1 MKTVITFFN
10 IIILGLAMSSASFAD
25 ETNANAGSAYI
36 VSYFEVSPQSSQLAV
51 KLLKQ
56 LSLQSAKEKGNQRF
70 EVLQQMDRPDH
81 FAVLE
86 AWSSQ
91 DALTAHQSSMTT
103 TYFKENLKPLLRSTY
118 DERPHTALE
127 VGPVSLN
134 QKKKNDFYA
143 ITHVDIVPTLKEQ
156 GVTLVKNITKVSRG
170 DFGQSRYEALTQN
183 SRPNHMTIVEIWSS
197 KASNDAHQ
205 ISEHKKEFRA
215 SLSTMSGSL
224 YDERFYKLLQ

>member
-1 MKTVITFFN
+1 MKTTITFFN
-10 IIILGLAMSSASFAD
+10 IFIFGLIMSTASFAD

-36 VSYFEVSPQSSQLAV
+36 VAYFEVNPKSSQIAV

-56 LSLQSAKEKGNQRF
+56 LSLQSIKENGNQRF
-70 EVLQQMDRPDH
+70 EVLQQVDRPDH
-81 FAVLE
+81 FVVLE

-91 DALTAHQSSMTT
+91 EALTSHQNSMSINN
-103 TYFKENLKPLLRSTY
+103 FKENLKPHLRSTY

-127 VGPVSLN
+127 VGPVSPN
-134 QKKKNDFYA
+134 QKNKNDLYA

-156 GVTLVKNITKVSRG
+156 GVTLVKNLTKVSRG
-170 DFGQSRYEALTQN
+170 DLGQTRYEALTQN
-183 SRPNHMTIVEIWSS
+183 SRPNHMTILEIWSS

-205 ISEHKKEFRA
+205 ISEHKKEFRT